1 MGAESVKT
9 EQGGGGGASIP
20 LRHQSRI
27 MDAQSRMH
35 HLYASFD
42 AQSRM
47 NLPPIYSQATVNYDE
62 SLEGLHSS
70 TMKVP
75 GQYPVTSL
83 HPPLPQEQVFFSLS
97 LSLPLSLSLSLFHTH
112 THTHKS

>member
-1 MGAESVKT
+1 
-9 EQGGGGGASIP
+9 
-20 LRHQSRI
+20 
-27 MDAQSRMH
+27 MDAQSRMR

-47 NLPPIYSQATVNYDE
+47 NLPPIYSQATVKYDE

-83 HPPLPQEQVFFSLS
+83 HPPLPQEQVS
-97 LSLPLSLSLSLFHTH
+97 LSLSLSLSRALSLSFTHTH
-112 THTHKS
+112 THTQELNVL